1 VSAPTKSSGTNGR
14 VVVLA
19 VFACVLALGLGI
31 WALINTSPTAV
42 PPPPDPPPSRDA
54 SVSGS
59 DASASG
65 SDASTDDV
73 EFYPFEPV
81 TAPPTFEGQGR
92 GSLKVQAD
100 EAFAGTG
107 MSLDARDAWIDR
119 GPERAWA
126 YAHLL
131 VRNDRTGGESG
142 PAQQI
147 RALRV
152 EVVVE
157 DAEGRVLAERSHL
170 PVTKVSPALEPGGTV
185 PVEVAI
191 EVPPDAASVRVSPQ
205 DFAFEPYTA
214 KEKGEPLTVRKLVE
228 TGSEVAVEV
237 RTRDVV
243 RDAAPDGRFGD
254 RIVLEVKNT
263 GTVALRAVTL
273 NVARLDEQGE
283 ILQVDPVSVA
293 RPEGIPLHE
302 GETRVV
308 STYEL
313 LVAPVS
319 EFRVELARA
328 TPVSQ

>member
-31 WALINTSPTAV
+31 WALINASPTAV
-42 PPPPDPPPSRDA
+42 PPPPEPPRSSPPA
-54 SVSGS
+54 TEPP
-59 DASASG
+59 ATG

-92 GSLKVQAD
+92 GSLQVQGD
-100 EAFAGTG
+100 EAFVGTG

-131 VRNDRTGGESG
+131 VRNDRVGDDTG

-157 DAEGRVLAERSHL
+157 DARGRVLAERSHL
-170 PVTKVSPALEPGGTV
+170 PVTKVSPALHPGGTV

-191 EVPPDAASVRVSPQ
+191 EVPTDAASVRVSPQ
-205 DFAFEPYTA
+205 DFAFEPYIA
-214 KEKGEPLTVRKLVE
+214 REKGEPLSVRKLAQA
-228 TGSEVAVEV
+228 GPEVAVEV

-243 RDAAPDGRFGD
+243 RDATPDGRFGD

-263 GTVALRAVTL
+263 GSVALRALTL

-283 ILQVDPVSVA
+283 ILQVDPVRVA
-293 RPEGIPLHE
+293 RPEGMPLFE

-313 LVAPVS
+313 LVAPVA
-319 EFRVELARA
+319 EFRVELAMA

>member
-1 VSAPTKSSGTNGR
+1 MSDPTKSGGTSGR

-19 VFACVLALGLGI
+19 IFACVLALGIGI

-42 PPPPDPPPSRDA
+42 PPPPDPPRSSPPATDA
-54 SVSGS
+54 PP
-59 DASASG
+59 SG

-92 GSLKVQAD
+92 GSLQVLGD

-107 MSLDARDAWIDR
+107 MSVESRDAWIDR

-131 VRNDRTGGESG
+131 VRNDRTGDANG
-142 PAQQI
+142 PAQQL

-157 DAEGRVLAERSHL
+157 DADGRVLAERSHL
-170 PVTKVSPALEPGGTV
+170 PVTKVSPALHPGGTV

-191 EVPPDAASVRVSPQ
+191 EVPSDAARVRVSPQ
-205 DFAFEPYTA
+205 DFAYEPYVA
-214 KEKGEPLTVRKLVE
+214 KDMGEPLAVRKLVQS
-228 TGSEVAVEV
+228 GPEVAVEV

-254 RIVLEVKNT
+254 RVVLEVKNT
-263 GTVALRAVTL
+263 GTVPLRALTL

-283 ILQVDPVSVA
+283 ILQVDPVRVA
-293 RPEGIPLHE
+293 RPEGMPLFE

-313 LVAPVS
+313 LVAPVA
-319 EFRVELARA
+319 EFRVELAQA